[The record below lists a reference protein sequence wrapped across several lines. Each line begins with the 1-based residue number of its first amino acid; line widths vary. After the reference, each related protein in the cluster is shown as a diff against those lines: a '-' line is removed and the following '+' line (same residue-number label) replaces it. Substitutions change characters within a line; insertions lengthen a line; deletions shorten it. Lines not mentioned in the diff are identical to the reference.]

1 MLDRWAFAHPAGA
14 IGVFGAGTNEPGD
27 SPVTDSANPA
37 AGRLQDKVAVL
48 TGAASG
54 IGEAVAS
61 RYLGEGARC
70 VLVDVKPAGAIAPQL
85 AAAHPDRV
93 LALSADVTR
102 REDIERIV
110 DAAVERFGR
119 VDILFNNAALFDM
132 RPLLDESWDVYDRL
146 FAVNVKGMFF
156 LMQAVARRMVEQGQG
171 GKIINMSSQAGRRGE
186 ALVSHYCATKAAVL
200 SYTQSAALAL
210 APYRINVNGIAPGVV
225 DTPMWDQVDALFAQ
239 YEHLPLGEKKRLV
252 GAAVP
257 LGRMGLPADLTG
269 AALFLA
275 SADADYITAQTL
287 NVDGGNWMS

>member
-1 MLDRWAFAHPAGA
+1 MADARAMAES
-14 IGVFGAGTNEPGD
+14 NRQKRYGD
-27 SPVTDSANPA
+27 SPVAHTANPA

-54 IGEAVAS
+54 IGEAVAR
-61 RYLGEGARC
+61 RYLEEGARC
-70 VLVDVKPAGAIAPQL
+70 VLVDVKPADAIAPRL
-85 AAAHPDRV
+85 AADHPDQV
-93 LALSADVTR
+93 HTLSADVTR

-110 DAAVERFGR
+110 SGAVARFGR
-119 VDILFNNAALFDM
+119 IDILFNNAALFDM
-132 RPLLDESWDVYDRL
+132 RPLLDESWEIYDRL

-210 APYRINVNGIAPGVV
+210 APHRINVNGIAPGVV
-225 DTPMWDQVDALFAQ
+225 DTPMWEQVDALFAR
-239 YEHLPLGEKKRLV
+239 YENRPLGEKKRLV
-252 GAAVP
+252 GEAVP
-257 LGRMGLPADLTG
+257 LGRMGLPDDLTG

>member
-1 MLDRWAFAHPAGA
+1 M
-14 IGVFGAGTNEPGD
+14 
-27 SPVTDSANPA
+27 A
-37 AGRLQDKVAVL
+37 ARLQDKVAIL

-54 IGEAVAS
+54 IGEAVAR
-61 RYLGEGARC
+61 RYLDEGAQC
-70 VLVDVKPAGAIAPQL
+70 VLVDVKPADSFGQALRAS
-85 AAAHPDRV
+85 HGERV
-93 LALSADVTR
+93 LTVTADVTR

-110 DAAVERFGR
+110 SSTVEHFGHI
-119 VDILFNNAALFDM
+119 DILFNNAALFDM
-132 RPLLDESWDVYDRL
+132 RPILDESWDVFDRL

-156 LMQAVARRMVEQGQG
+156 LMQAVARRMVEQGRG

-210 APYRINVNGIAPGVV
+210 APHKINVNGIAPGVV
-225 DTPMWDQVDALFAQ
+225 DTPMWNEVDALFAR
-239 YEHLPLGEKKRLV
+239 YENRPLGEKKRLV
-252 GAAVP
+252 GEAVP
-257 LGRMGLPADLTG
+257 LGRMGVPEDLTG

>member
-1 MLDRWAFAHPAGA
+1 MAHTA
-14 IGVFGAGTNEPGD
+14 TR
-27 SPVTDSANPA
+27 A

-54 IGEAVAS
+54 IGEAVAQ
-61 RYLGEGARC
+61 RYLDEGARC
-70 VLVDVKPAGAIAPQL
+70 VLVDVKPADAVAPTL
-85 AAAHPDRV
+85 ATAYPERV
-93 LALSADVTR
+93 LAISADVTH

-110 DAAVERFGR
+110 LSAVERFGR
-119 VDILFNNAALFDM
+119 IDVLFNNAALFDM

-156 LMQAVARRMVEQGQG
+156 LMQAVARHMVEQGQG

-210 APYRINVNGIAPGVV
+210 APHRINVNGIAPGVV
-225 DTPMWDQVDALFAQ
+225 DTPMWEQVDALFAR
-239 YEHLPLGEKKRLV
+239 YEHRPLGEKKRLV
-252 GAAVP
+252 GEAVP
-257 LGRMGLPADLTG
+257 LGRMGLPEDLTG

>member
-1 MLDRWAFAHPAGA
+1 MTH
-14 IGVFGAGTNEPGD
+14 
-27 SPVTDSANPA
+27 SANPA

-70 VLVDVKPAGAIAPQL
+70 VLVDVKPAADIAPQL
-85 AAAHPDRV
+85 AADHPDRV

-102 REDIERIV
+102 REDIDRIV
-110 DAAVERFGR
+110 SETVERFGSI
-119 VDILFNNAALFDM
+119 DILFNNAALFDM

-210 APYRINVNGIAPGVV
+210 APHRINVNGIAPGVV
-225 DTPMWDQVDALFAQ
+225 DTPMWDQVDALFAR
-239 YEHLPLGEKKRLV
+239 YEHLPVGEKKRLV

>member
-1 MLDRWAFAHPAGA
+1 METNPVAH
-14 IGVFGAGTNEPGD
+14 
-27 SPVTDSANPA
+27 SATPA

-54 IGEAVAS
+54 IGEAVAR
-61 RYLGEGARC
+61 RYLEEGARC
-70 VLVDVKPAGAIAPQL
+70 VLVDVKPADAIAPAL
-85 AAAHPDRV
+85 AAAGSGYADRV
-93 LALSADVTR
+93 LAVSADVTR

-110 DAAVERFGR
+110 ASALERFGR
-119 VDILFNNAALFDM
+119 IDILFNNAALFDM
-132 RPLLDESWDVYDRL
+132 RPLLDESWDIYDRL

-156 LMQAVARRMVEQGQG
+156 LMQAVAKRMVEQGRG

-210 APYRINVNGIAPGVV
+210 APHRINVNGIAPGVV
-225 DTPMWDQVDALFAQ
+225 DTPMWEQVDALFAR
-239 YEHLPLGEKKRLV
+239 YEHRPLGEKKRLV
-252 GAAVP
+252 GEAVP
-257 LGRMGLPADLTG
+257 LGRMGLPEDLTG

-275 SADADYITAQTL
+275 SSDADYITAQTL

>member
-1 MLDRWAFAHPAGA
+1 MSERSLR
-14 IGVFGAGTNEPGD
+14 VESGTNRRQ
-27 SPVTDSANPA
+27 SVA
-37 AGRLQDKVAVL
+37 ARLQDKVAIL

-54 IGEAVAS
+54 IGEAVAR
-61 RYLGEGARC
+61 RYLDEGAQC
-70 VLVDVKPAGAIAPQL
+70 VLVDVKPADSFADALRASHGE
-85 AAAHPDRV
+85 RV
-93 LALSADVTR
+93 LTISADVTR

-110 DAAVERFGR
+110 ASTVERFGR
-119 VDILFNNAALFDM
+119 IDILFNNAALFDM
-132 RPLLDESWDVYDRL
+132 RPILDESWDVFDRL

-156 LMQAVARRMVEQGQG
+156 LMQAVARHMVEQGRG

-210 APYRINVNGIAPGVV
+210 APHKINVNGIAPGVV
-225 DTPMWDQVDALFAQ
+225 DTPMWKEVDALFAR
-239 YEHLPLGEKKRLV
+239 YENRPLGEKKRLV
-252 GAAVP
+252 GEAVP
-257 LGRMGLPADLTG
+257 LGRMGVPEDLTG